1 MCFNRFKNQTSSVYQ
16 VSRRTIQNI
25 SSYAYQVTE
34 GGRSGVAD
42 DADGDGAASRD
53 GETLQVATLHA
64 AVHGNHAHVALVAK
78 CDRRNDWKK
87 LFSLKSFFV

>member
-1 MCFNRFKNQTSSVYQ
+1 MTCFNEFKILSVNH
-16 VSRRTIQNI
+16 VNGRTIQNF
-25 SSYAYQVTE
+25 YAHQVTE

-53 GETLQVATLHA
+53 GEALQVATLHA

-87 LFSLKSFFV
+87 MLSLKRVFV